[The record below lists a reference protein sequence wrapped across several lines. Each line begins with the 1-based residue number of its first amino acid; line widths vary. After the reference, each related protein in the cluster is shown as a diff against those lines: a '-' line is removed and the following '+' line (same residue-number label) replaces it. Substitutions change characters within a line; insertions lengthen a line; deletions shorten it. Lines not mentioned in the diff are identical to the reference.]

1 MNKTKTDL
9 QYLNWLWGMGKHSGW
24 SGHSNTKGRQTHSI

>member
-9 QYLNWLWGMGKHSGW
+9 QYLNWGMGKHSGW
-24 SGHSNTKGRQTHSI
+24 SGHSDTKGRQTHSI